1 MPIFNNNDH
10 PIAYLDEGE
19 GDPILLIHGFAS
31 NKFVNWVYP
40 GWVDLLVKDGRR
52 VIAIDNRGHGE
63 SYKYYNAED
72 YGAPIMAE
80 DALKL
85 LDHLYI
91 DQADLLGY
99 SMGTRISAFCALQA
113 PDRVR
118 SLSLGGMGYGLISGV
133 GNPEPIIEGLLA
145 DKISD
150 VKDRT
155 GRSFRAFA
163 EQTKSDRRALAACMQ
178 SARKPIS
185 EDMVSKITAPTLVAV
200 GTNDD
205 VAGDPKALADLMPN
219 ASYLEITNRD
229 HMTAVGDKI
238 FKKGTLEFLE
248 QFS

>member
-63 SYKYYNAED
+63 SHKYYKAED
-72 YGAPIMAE
+72 YGAPVMAE

-85 LDHLYI
+85 LDHLHI
-91 DQADLLGY
+91 HQADLLGY

-118 SLSLGGMGYGLISGV
+118 SLTLGGMGYGLISGV
-133 GNPEPIIEGLLA
+133 GNPEPIIEALLA

-150 VKDRT
+150 VTDR
-155 GRSFRAFA
+155 GARMFRAFA
-163 EQTKSDRRALAACMQ
+163 EQTKSDRHALAACMQ

-185 EDMVSKITAPTLVAV
+185 EEMVSTITAPTLIAV
-200 GTNDD
+200 GSKDD
-205 VAGDPKALADLMPN
+205 VAGDPQALADLMPN
-219 ASYLEITNRD
+219 ASYLEITSRD

-238 FKKGTLEFLE
+238 FKKGTLDFLE